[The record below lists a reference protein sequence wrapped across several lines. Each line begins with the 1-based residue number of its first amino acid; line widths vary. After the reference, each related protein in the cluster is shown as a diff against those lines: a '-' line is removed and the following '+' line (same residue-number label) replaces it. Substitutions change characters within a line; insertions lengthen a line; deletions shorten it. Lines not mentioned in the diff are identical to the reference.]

1 MPQPARSPDAVER
14 LYVYTLVVALLLVL
28 LVVLLAF
35 IARGQFVQQRDA
47 LERLTQRV
55 YELEAAQ
62 DQVGARDTRPPATR
76 PAATR
81 PAAGANAASPAGPLA
96 TGNSNSAAPR
106 TSSTA
111 ATAGNANAS
120 TVSSP
125 PAASNANAARPAPT
139 PSGSAGSGDPA
150 GASSAATGA
159 PRTPDSGA
167 TADAAEAPSDAV
179 VAALLDRLM
188 ASDGESWTVRD
199 SDAGRRELARL
210 RAVAREASWSGATYA
225 RLALLA
231 RLLGSELDAG
241 LMLTRALERGDAAPD
256 FFDHLVRERLA
267 AGAIGEA
274 LAAAERFADASDDSP
289 LAMLLLAEI
298 FLAQENVAA
307 AADVTPAP
315 ADAVRFTTGQ
325 RLRLGRAYVLTG
337 QMAVLA
343 TLVNLIDRAP
353 PAHPPLAVQRDF
365 LMAVA
370 LLHNDRAAEALTL
383 LDAAA
388 AARPGDCL
396 IDAYRGAALLRTR
409 QVAAAREAL
418 ARLTEAQPGCPQG
431 WYWRGVVEA
440 GHGRLE
446 DAAAA
451 FDAALAASARFA
463 PAWEARGSLALGR
476 GELTAALESLARAA
490 ELEPRRATAHFLIA
504 IAHAKASRPEQT
516 AAALRVLFAIDPSY
530 VDRALQADVIR
541 KMFGADE
548 LAALR
553 DGPPAEAME
562 EAPTTAPSA
571 TTGESAESP

>member
-55 YELEAAQ
+55 HELEAAR
-62 DQVGARDTRPPATR
+62 DQAGASGPSGARPPATR

-81 PAAGANAASPAGPLA
+81 PASGAGANAAPPTATQPPVNAGA
-96 TGNSNSAAPR
+96 AAPR
-106 TSSTA
+106 TSPSGA
-111 ATAGNANAS
+111 EGANRNAS
-120 TVSSP
+120 AP
-125 PAASNANAARPAPT
+125 PAASTPVSSNTNAAQ
-139 PSGSAGSGDPA
+139 PA
-150 GASSAATGA
+150 GQ
-159 PRTPDSGA
+159 
-167 TADAAEAPSDAV
+167 TADEAPGDAA

-188 ASDGESWTVRD
+188 VSDGDAWTVRD

-210 RAVAREASWSGATYA
+210 RAFSRDASWSGANYA

-231 RLLGSELDAG
+231 RLLGSELDAS
-241 LMLTRALERGDAAPD
+241 LLLTRALERGDAAPD
-256 FFDHLVRERLA
+256 FFDHLVRTQVA
-267 AGAIGEA
+267 AGAVGEA
-274 LAAAERFADASDDSP
+274 LAAAERFADVSDDSP

-307 AADVTPAP
+307 AADVAPAP
-315 ADAVRFTTGQ
+315 ADAQRFSIGQ

-337 QMAVLA
+337 RMPALA
-343 TLVNLIDRAP
+343 ALVNQIDRAP

-365 LMAVA
+365 LLGVA
-370 LLHNDRAAEALTL
+370 LLHNERAGEALAL
-383 LDAAA
+383 LDGAA

-396 IDAYRGAALLRTR
+396 IQAYRGVALLRTR

-418 ARLTEAQPGCPQG
+418 AQLTEAQPGCPHG
-431 WYWRGVVEA
+431 WYWKGVLEA
-440 GHGRLE
+440 GQGRND

-476 GELTAALESLARAA
+476 GELMAALEGLARAA

-504 IAHAKASRPEQT
+504 IAHAKASRPEQA

-541 KMFGADE
+541 KMFGPDE

-553 DGPPAEAME
+553 DGPPPEPAGEPPATSTAPAEADT
-562 EAPTTAPSA
+562 P
-571 TTGESAESP
+571 